1 LSNKERDLLELPRL
15 VKKVMENKCWK
26 ERERWNTHLEW
37 WTCASGKWVVPRH
50 EWSSR
55 YQITHGWKRLSMDLS
70 SKLSRISMKAKKRWG
85 AFLFFSFLFF
95 LFLLFFPSSF
105 FFSYYF
111 FLLLFFFIHFY
122 FPFLFIIFMFLLTFK
137 KHSTCY
143 SSLPPCFNYCSSSC
157 IEVRGHMAAIEV
169 WNPPVPL

>member
-95 LFLLFFPSSF
+95 SFLIIFSFFFFLFLLFFPSSF
-105 FFSYYF
+105 FLHS
-111 FLLLFFFIHFY
+111 FLLPFFIHHFY
-122 FPFLFIIFMFLLTFK
+122 V
-137 KHSTCY
+137 
-143 SSLPPCFNYCSSSC
+143 PPNF
-157 IEVRGHMAAIEV
+157 
-169 WNPPVPL
+169 